1 MQAFLIMLRFHQMS
15 DPASSVVRS
24 SWNLEERFVA
34 HVSAIWTMRSDLEFR
49 TVIREKEEKIEKRR
63 FFSSCPDF
71 INGPIL
77 LCPWSDRAEIRR
89 RGSQLIN
96 LQFERWRSD
105 LEFWRV
111 IFQPKI
117 EPLFWRAFLSGLFWS
132 LALIEVNSWSDWVAI
147 LGAHSGHI
155 DLHSNS
161 RDWIWSLEK
170 WYFSP
175 RIVVMFGEI
184 SPLLWI

>member
-1 MQAFLIMLRFHQMS
+1 MMLRFHQMS

-49 TVIREKEEKIEKRR
+49 TVIREKEEKREKRR

-71 INGPIL
+71 IKGPIP
-77 LCPWSDRAEIRR
+77 LCPWSDRAEIWR

-105 LEFWRV
+105 LEFWKV
-111 IFQPKI
+111 IFLVLVGFSLRTVLI
-117 EPLFWRAFLSGLFWS
+117 DPLGP
-132 LALIEVNSWSDWVAI
+132 
-147 LGAHSGHI
+147 HSGMR
-155 DLHSNS
+155 LQTPCQVRVSGAQC
-161 RDWIWSLEK
+161 RELLVCL
-170 WYFSP
+170 FSC
-175 RIVVMFGEI
+175 
-184 SPLLWI
+184 